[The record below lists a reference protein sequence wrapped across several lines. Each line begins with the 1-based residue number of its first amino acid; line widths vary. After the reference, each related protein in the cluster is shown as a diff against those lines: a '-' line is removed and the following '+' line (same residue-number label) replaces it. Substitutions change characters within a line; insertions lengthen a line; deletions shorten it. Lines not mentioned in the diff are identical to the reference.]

1 MNNPDPPKDGIF
13 KGPKTLCIMPT
24 FQCTAQCADCGTFS
38 SPYEHTS
45 VDLESILSAI
55 KQAKQLDFAN
65 VVFTGGE
72 PTLKWDIL
80 LESIA
85 YAHSLG
91 LPTRIVTNAFW
102 ARSLEKARER
112 LDALVAAG
120 LDEINYSTG
129 DEHVKYVPLEH
140 LINAIIA
147 AAERNFAVHIMV
159 ELREERSVTADH
171 IRNHERIVALPPE
184 QRDLISPNES
194 PWMPIDPMRFNKYP
208 PGIAVDRQNLFNSK
222 GCDSVLQTYVL
233 QADGRIGSC
242 CGLGM
247 RITPELNVARAEGDD
262 FLKRSVEEAES
273 DFLKV
278 WIRYLGPE
286 KILAWASEK
295 NPDIKWEGLYAH
307 HCQACL
313 RVYKDPLVGE
323 VIREHYQEMLGEV
336 MQAVWL
342 DEEYIPQ
349 QMEKAV
355 PGIMS
360 SHMTVLHK
368 INRAPST
375 SGNG

>member
-1 MNNPDPPKDGIF
+1 MKNLDPQKDGVF
-13 KGPKTLCIMPT
+13 KGPKTLTIMPT

-45 VDLESILSAI
+45 VNLETILSTI
-55 KQAKQLDFAN
+55 KQAKELGFAN

-72 PTLKWDIL
+72 ATIKWDIL

-85 YAHSLG
+85 YSHSLD
-91 LPTRIVTNAFW
+91 LPTRVVTNAFW

-112 LDALVAAG
+112 IDALVAAG

-129 DEHVKYVPLEH
+129 DEHVKYVPLEYV
-140 LINAIIA
+140 INAIIA
-147 AAERNFAVHIMV
+147 AAERGFLVHIMV
-159 ELREERSVTADH
+159 ELRAEGGITADT

-184 QRDLISPNES
+184 LRALVSPNES

-208 PGIAVDRQNLFNSK
+208 PGIATDRNNLCNAK

-262 FLKRSVEEAES
+262 FLMRAIEEAES

-278 WIRYLGPE
+278 WIRYLGTE
-286 KILAWASEK
+286 KILAWAAEK
-295 NPDIKWEGLYAH
+295 NPDIKWEGQYAH
-307 HCQACL
+307 NCQACL
-313 RVYKDPLVGE
+313 RIYKDPAVRE
-323 VIREHYQEMLGEV
+323 VIREHYQEMRGEV
-336 MQAVWL
+336 LQAVWL
-342 DEEYIPQ
+342 DEVYIPQ
-349 QMEKAV
+349 QMEKAI
-355 PGIMS
+355 PGITDS
-360 SHMTVLHK
+360 VGTVVHK
-368 INRAPST
+368 FNRAPST
-375 SGNG
+375 SGNR